1 MVKIGPFDATL
12 VPSSSW
18 FKSLANVLDKETWKR
33 IRRRELKRAGYK
45 CEICGYRGK
54 GLHCHETWEYDD
66 EKKIQRLV
74 GYKILCERCHLAHH
88 LGFAQVTGK
97 LELTVKWI
105 CKVAN
110 LDEEEV
116 WRLVKEAFR
125 EWAER
130 SKYRWKID
138 YSYEPLI
145 EEVTRKGESSGD

>member
-33 IRRRELKRAGYK
+33 IRRRELRRAGYK

-54 GLHCHETWEYDD
+54 GLHCHEIWEYDD

-97 LELTVKWI
+97 LESTVKWI
-105 CKVAN
+105 CKIAN

-116 WRLVKEAFR
+116 WRLVEEAFR
-125 EWAER
+125 EWVER
-130 SKYRWKID
+130 SKYKWDIN
-138 YSYEPLI
+138 YSYEPSI
-145 EEVTRKGESSGD
+145 KEVTRKGESSSN